1 MSTIK
6 IVDYEASNGRLREI
20 YDDIIQKRGKLA
32 EVHKMQSLH
41 PESIVKHM
49 ELYMEIMFSK
59 SPLSRAEREMMAVV
73 VSVTNG
79 CLYCRQHHAEAL
91 NHYWKN
97 DERLKLLI
105 ANWETAP
112 LSEREGQLAQLASE
126 LTANPAAFEQ
136 NQQLLQLKNNGFTDL
151 ELLDASLVIAYFNFV
166 NRLVLATGIGLE
178 TDGGAGYKY

>member
-6 IVDYEASNGRLREI
+6 IINYEASTGRLREI
-20 YDDIIQKRGKLA
+20 YNDIIQKRGKLA

-73 VSVTNG
+73 VSITNG

-91 NHYWKN
+91 HHYWKN
-97 DERLKLLI
+97 DERLKQLI
-105 ANWETAP
+105 SNWETAP
-112 LSEREGQLAQLASE
+112 LSERERYLAQLASD
-126 LTANPAAFEQ
+126 LTANLAAFE
-136 NQQLLQLKNNGFTDL
+136 NTERMLQFKNKGFSDL

-178 TDGGAGYKY
+178 TDGGAGYRY

>member
-1 MSTIK
+1 MSKIK
-6 IVDYEASNGRLREI
+6 IIDYEESTGRLREI

-73 VSVTNG
+73 VSVTNA

-105 ANWETAP
+105 TDWKSAP
-112 LSEREGQLAQLASE
+112 LSQREQLLAQLAAE

-136 NQQLLQLKNNGFTDL
+136 NQLLLQLKNYGFTDL

-178 TDGGAGYKY
+178 TDGGGGYKY